1 MNGEPSYST
10 KEAPT
15 ASADT
20 NQFHIIQPVY
30 RDDVN
35 TLQSL
40 TQKRFNLH
48 INIEYLNNRPQVST
62 YDLYAD
68 KPCRMLVEQEKNL

>member
-1 MNGEPSYST
+1 MAWGVGMNGEPSYST

-40 TQKRFNLH
+40 TQKTFNLH
-48 INIEYLNNRPQVST
+48 IKIEHTLLHT
-62 YDLYAD
+62 ILAA
-68 KPCRMLVEQEKNL
+68 KN

>member
-35 TLQSL
+35 ALQSL
-40 TQKRFNLH
+40 TQKSCNLH
-48 INIEYLNNRPQVST
+48 IKIE
-62 YDLYAD
+62 
-68 KPCRMLVEQEKNL
+68 

>member
-15 ASADT
+15 ARAET

-30 RDDVN
+30 RDVK

-40 TQKRFNLH
+40 TQKSVNQLAK
-48 INIEYLNNRPQVST
+48 VT
-62 YDLYAD
+62 
-68 KPCRMLVEQEKNL
+68 VECKK

>member
-35 TLQSL
+35 TFIQSL
-40 TQKRFNLH
+40 TQKSFNLH
-48 INIEYLNNRPQVST
+48 IKIDYTLLIQNSSCQ
-62 YDLYAD
+62 
-68 KPCRMLVEQEKNL
+68 K